1 MSMDEKRAEVVREI
15 HRLETALCKTKS
27 PYLVQDYG
35 KAIKRLY
42 RELDAYDRLKRR
54 A

>member
-15 HRLETALCKTKS
+15 HRLEAALCKTKS

-42 RELDAYDRLKRR
+42 RELDTYDRFKRR